1 MDDKDFFEDIRRGI
15 INAITTDNQG
25 RKWQTIPRGRARPK
39 NKLTYEQKQEIREAI
54 IEDNKRI
61 EHERT
66 HVFILAKRHPSLR
79 PSVLA
84 ARYKVTYSQI
94 KTAMKGLE

>member
-1 MDDKDFFEDIRRGI
+1 MSWE
-15 INAITTDNQG
+15 A
-25 RKWQTIPRGRARPK
+25 IPRGRERPK

-54 IEDNKRI
+54 EADNKRI

-66 HVFILAKRHPSLR
+66 RGDILAKRHPSLR

-84 ARYKVTYSQI
+84 GRYKVSAAQI
-94 KTAMKGLE
+94 RTATKGLA

>member
-1 MDDKDFFEDIRRGI
+1 MSSFMSDPDLFSK
-15 INAITTDNQG
+15 ALLKALTTDNQG
-25 RKWQTIPRGRARPK
+25 RPIGKPK

-61 EHERT
+61 EHERFHGDIT
-66 HVFILAKRHPSLR
+66 AKRHPSLR

-84 ARYKVTYSQI
+84 GRYKVSAAQI
-94 KTAMKGLE
+94 RTATKGLA